1 MFVSFCAC
9 TLVKHV
15 FEMNFVT
22 LALYGVFLLISKYV
36 LGLGFNQFLFI
47 FLVF

>member
-1 MFVSFCAC
+1 MC

-15 FEMNFVT
+15 FEMNYVI

-36 LGLGFNQFLFI
+36 LGLGFNQI
-47 FLVF
+47 FNFFSFVF